1 MKIPARLVERV
12 ADRIVNDLIEKHYV
26 EVANPEDFRKKIL
39 EIINKAIEEEKEIE
53 AEAERLVEQH
63 MHILESEEVR
73 YRTAVLKKK
82 KKLAEER
89 NIHLDPEERMNQVA
103 HQIKRYIETEDP
115 DVIEMFEHPNKIRRL
130 IFEILKQLVKE
141 EKEIDKEVRE
151 RIKSYSK
158 KIVEGTPEWRILY
171 NRIYEDALK
180 KRGLM

>member
-1 MKIPARLVERV
+1 MKIPARLVERISNKIAEELV
-12 ADRIVNDLIEKHYV
+12 EKHYI
-26 EVANPEDFRKKIL
+26 EVANPEDFKKKIL
-39 EIINKAIEEEKEIE
+39 EIINNAIEEEKKIEEE
-53 AEAERLVEQH
+53 AEKLVEQH

-73 YRTAVLKKK
+73 YRTAVLKAKE
-82 KKLAEER
+82 KLAEER

-130 IFEILKQLVKE
+130 VFDILKQLVRE
-141 EKEIDKEVRE
+141 EQEIDKEVRQ

>member
-12 ADRIVNDLIEKHYV
+12 ADRIANDLIEKHYI
-26 EVANPEDFRKKIL
+26 EVSNPEDFRKKIL

-73 YRTAVLKKK
+73 YRTAVLKVKE
-82 KKLAEER
+82 KLAEEK

-130 IFEILKQLVKE
+130 IFDILKQLVKE
-141 EKEIDKEVRE
+141 EKEIDREVRE